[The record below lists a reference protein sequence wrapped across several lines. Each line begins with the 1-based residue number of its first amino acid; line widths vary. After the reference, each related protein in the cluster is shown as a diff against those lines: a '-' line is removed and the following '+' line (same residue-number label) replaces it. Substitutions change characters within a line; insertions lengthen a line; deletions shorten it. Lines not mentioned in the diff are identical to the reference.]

1 MVYNMIFTVN
11 TILKKDMTAQLHP
24 FIRRAQQRSVKEA
37 QDDDFV
43 FLFLLQK
50 IIIYEISVY

>member
-1 MVYNMIFTVN
+1 
-11 TILKKDMTAQLHP
+11 MTAQLHP

>member
-1 MVYNMIFTVN
+1 MA
-11 TILKKDMTAQLHP
+11 AQLHP
-24 FIRRAQQRSVKEA
+24 FIRREQQRSVMEA

-50 IIIYEISVY
+50 FIIYEISVY